1 MDSKSIIFTFIFSYL
16 LLPLLLAYIFVSYIK
31 SLENKKCACSNDV
44 RRKYVKY
51 YGYFLFGFS
60 LLGLIVVILAIKNPK
75 AIMFNNFLKIMAIL
89 VNFLA
94 AYLLYDYDKILDNNN
109 CECSNSWK
117 KVFIK
122 YYAYVIIFIT
132 GFMFFSMLLLF
143 IKHIMLQE
151 DKYMIELRNIFTKC
165 S

>member
-1 MDSKSIIFTFIFSYL
+1 
-16 LLPLLLAYIFVSYIK
+16 
-31 SLENKKCACSNDV
+31 
-44 RRKYVKY
+44 
-51 YGYFLFGFS
+51 
-60 LLGLIVVILAIKNPK
+60 
-75 AIMFNNFLKIMAIL
+75 
-89 VNFLA
+89 
-94 AYLLYDYDKILDNNN
+94 LLYDYDKILDNNN